1 MRHRH
6 ITNGGTADDAY
17 NDNLLLFEA
26 KLTLTNKGLHDFPEM
41 SLALPLVK
49 MMLVNLQLAAKLDY
63 DKNVLHGYINQN
75 LLRLNIY
82 QEIAVTIMFNAIAQG
97 EGAIFFLNG
106 PGGSGK
112 TFVYKV
118 LLALVQRDGH
128 VTIGV
133 AFGITTLLL
142 EGG

>member
-1 MRHRH
+1 
-6 ITNGGTADDAY
+6 
-17 NDNLLLFEA
+17 
-26 KLTLTNKGLHDFPEM
+26 
-41 SLALPLVK
+41 